1 MKKLFSTLCLLTL
14 VTQAFAQFD
23 DNKYNQIDPNG
34 NISKRGQISPDSLG
48 SNKEIP
54 KGIKVWTIDSRFGDR
69 TDAVPDTVSHM
80 FMNSIFTTGLR
91 GEYNALGNLGAPRIN
106 RIFIDRP
113 RSALLQRAALVLS
126 VLLQR
131 AAPAHS
137 TLLQRTA
144 HLVCP
149 PMLHV
154 NRVISQSILEVA
166 ELCMFEINASMSVG
180 SRVSLF
186 VTV

>member
-23 DNKYNQIDPNG
+23 DNQYNQIDPNG

-91 GEYNALGNLGAPRIN
+91 GEYNSLGNAGSPRIN
-106 RIFIDRP
+106 RIFIDRRNADDDYP
-113 RSALLQRAALVLS
+113 EEPYFKMRSPFIEFENAGFNRMGVFYDHGTVYDTGGTGLS
-126 VLLQR
+126 ATQFYIDH
-131 AAPAHS
+131 APP
-137 TLLQRTA
+137 TITENGFRT
-144 HLVCP
+144 VQDDTRR
-149 PMLHV
+149 
-154 NRVISQSILEVA
+154 N
-166 ELCMFEINASMSVG
+166 
-180 SRVSLF
+180 
-186 VTV
+186 